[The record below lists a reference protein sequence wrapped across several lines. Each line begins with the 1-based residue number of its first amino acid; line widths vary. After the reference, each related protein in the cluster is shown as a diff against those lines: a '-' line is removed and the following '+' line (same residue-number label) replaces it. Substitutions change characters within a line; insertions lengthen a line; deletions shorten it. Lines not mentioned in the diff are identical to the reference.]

1 MFNVIKFKNLI
12 RLLRRILIYSQHY
25 VFFYPLK
32 TFYSLE
38 NLLFPYLE
46 VMLTLPTKYLKR
58 HIRKWSLNTEFSLHF
73 IIHLSSFFLYIYIS
87 IYIYVY
93 IYIYTYIYIF
103 TYICIHIYYT
113 YMYICTYEI
122 NECECELSLWHECSV
137 A

>member
-46 VMLTLPTKYLKR
+46 VMLTLLTKYLKR

-73 IIHLSSFFLYIYIS
+73 IIHLSSFFLYIYIY
-87 IYIYVY
+87 IYIC

>member
-12 RLLRRILIYSQHY
+12 RLLRRILIYSHHY

-73 IIHLSSFFLYIYIS
+73 IIHLSSFFLYIYIYIYMY
-87 IYIYVY
+87 IYIYIHIYIYLHTYVY
-93 IYIYTYIYIF
+93 IYITH
-103 TYICIHIYYT
+103 ICIYVH
-113 YMYICTYEI
+113 MR
-122 NECECELSLWHECSV
+122 LMSAS
-137 A
+137 AS